1 MTTVSSEAAISV
13 DVYCPRCGYNLRGLT
28 GGICPECGDDVSA
41 VRSARSVIP
50 WTYRKAKSEARRPFR
65 LAPTASLM
73 FVKTAW
79 MAMFARRRLCV
90 EISREASFADAR
102 AFRRWVVGLAWL
114 PFLGAGALLV
124 LNCLA
129 GTWRRATWIDDI
141 AREIWPVA
149 VLVVGALLG
158 LAAMTGLPSY
168 WFHPKDTPVRFQ
180 NRAIA
185 LSYYACAPLAFFV
198 VPSAL
203 QATAQLFSSVE
214 RVSILAS
221 GLAIAVTLFVLFEWW
236 YGVVAMLRILMPQHR
251 RRMWSA
257 ALLLPLLWPLVFVL
271 CVAWVC
277 LLVFYPVYVW
287 SSLS

>member
-1 MTTVSSEAAISV
+1 MTTASSEAAISV
-13 DVYCPRCGYNLRGLT
+13 DVFCPRCGYNLRGLT
-28 GGICPECGDDVSA
+28 GGTCPECGDDVSA
-41 VRSARSVIP
+41 VHSARSVIP
-50 WTYRKAKSEARRPFR
+50 WTYRKTKSEPRRTFR
-65 LAPTASLM
+65 LAPSASLA
-73 FVKTAW
+73 FFRTAW
-79 MAMFARRRLCV
+79 MAMFARRRLCL

-114 PFLGAGALLV
+114 PFLGAGMIFAISRPGKGV
-124 LNCLA
+124 V
-129 GTWRRATWIDDI
+129 GATWIDDI
-141 AREIWPVA
+141 ASEVWPVA

-185 LSYYACAPLAFFV
+185 LSYYACAPLGFV
-198 VPSAL
+198 LVPVAL
-203 QATAQLFSSVE
+203 LFAGAVLWE
-214 RVSILAS
+214 LDGPSIIAV

-236 YGVVAMLRILMPQHR
+236 YGVVAMLRILMPQHP

-277 LLVFYPVYVW
+277 VLVFYPVYVW